1 MKLFD
6 AMIDAT
12 MAEVNKSG
20 AKKLPVDLS
29 RAWPDNGASEFI
41 MQRESAFEL
50 GGGTEPSVNYTC
62 VTTSEIM
69 EEDEILL
76 AGPDL
81 SEIRG
86 EVPFARIV
94 ILQTEDLGDD
104 SEEQYRAI
112 REMEFARYHVFPKGY
127 MVRVSSMSNEE
138 QVRVSRE
145 ALRNGIS
152 FAAVGAS
159 YIKKY
164 REVANVR
171 HVRVIFLLQ
180 REAVAAL
187 KPYAKKAD
195 DVTKTLTHIYDNI
208 LADCGH
214 CDMKSVCDEVDGMKE
229 MHLSLSRK
237 QAAKA

>member
-6 AMIDAT
+6 TIIDAT
-12 MAEVNKSG
+12 MAEVEKCDV
-20 AKKLPVDLS
+20 KKLLVELS

-41 MQRESAFEL
+41 MQKDSAFEL
-50 GGGTEPSVNYTC
+50 GGGTNPSVNYTC
-62 VTTSEIM
+62 VTTSPLM
-69 EEDEILL
+69 ESDEILL

-81 SEIRG
+81 SEIKG

-112 REMEFARYHVFPKGY
+112 RDMEFARYHVFPKGY

-138 QVRVSRE
+138 QVRVSKE
-145 ALRNGIS
+145 ALKKGIS

-164 REVANVR
+164 KEVANVK

-180 REAVAAL
+180 ADTVTAL
-187 KPYAKKAD
+187 KPYAGKVND
-195 DVTKTLTHIYDNI
+195 ITKTLTHIFDNI

-214 CDMKSVCDEVDGMKE
+214 CDMKSVCDEVEGMKE
-229 MHLSLSRK
+229 MHLGLAKKKDRK
-237 QAAKA
+237 E